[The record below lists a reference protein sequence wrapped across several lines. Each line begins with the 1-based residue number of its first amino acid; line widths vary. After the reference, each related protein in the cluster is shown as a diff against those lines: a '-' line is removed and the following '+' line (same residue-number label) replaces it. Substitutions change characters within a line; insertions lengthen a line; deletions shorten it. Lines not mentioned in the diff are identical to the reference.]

1 MFVNIFILENF
12 SVDVR
17 VAFFTVV
24 SSVIS
29 FPAFKLLGKNDFF
42 STIALDLAHRNCSLT
57 SLTNSQELFSHF
69 ADELINRICGR

>member
-29 FPAFKLLGKNDFF
+29 FPAFKLLGKTIFF
-42 STIALDLAHRNCSLT
+42 STIALVSLT
-57 SLTNSQELFSHF
+57 GIVLSLRWRNQ
-69 ADELINRICGR
+69 

>member
-29 FPAFKLLGKNDFF
+29 FPAFKLLGKTIFF
-42 STIALDLAHRNCSLT
+42 LYHCFGSR
-57 SLTNSQELFSHF
+57 SQELFSHF
-69 ADELINRICGR
+69 ADELINRICRR